1 MPHLSFS
8 LKKLQNMKI
17 QATKSSIKSMRL
29 CVPFDGIIE
38 IDEKGVADVSAKCAV
53 ELVKNTSDWKYVGK
67 SEDAEETLKDDA
79 KEVKESETEK
89 PVDETEK
96 SAETEENGDEE
107 DADELTADKLKAL
120 KATEL
125 RAMCEEAGF
134 PEDEYKDLKKSE
146 LIDYLL
152 AKLG

>member
-1 MPHLSFS
+1 
-8 LKKLQNMKI
+8 MKI

-38 IDEKGVADVSAKCAV
+38 IDEKGIADVSAKCAV
-53 ELVKNTSDWKYVGK
+53 ELVKNTSDWKYIGK
-67 SEDAEETLKDDA
+67 AEDAEKTPKDDA
-79 KEVKESETEK
+79 KEVKEPETDK
-89 PVDETEK
+89 PVEEPEK
-96 SAETEENGDEE
+96 DAETDENEDEE
-107 DADELTADKLKAL
+107 GAEELTADKLKML

-134 PEDEYKDLKKSE
+134 PEGEYKDLKKSE

>member
-1 MPHLSFS
+1 
-8 LKKLQNMKI
+8 MKI

-38 IDEKGVADVSAKCAV
+38 IDEKGIADVSAKCAV

-67 SEDAEETLKDDA
+67 SEDAEKKEETLKGDA
-79 KEVKESETEK
+79 KEVKEPETDK
-89 PVDETEK
+89 PVDEPEK
-96 SAETEENGDEE
+96 DAETEENGDEE
-107 DADELTADKLKAL
+107 GADELTADKLKTL

-134 PEDEYKDLKKSE
+134 PEGEYKDLKKSE
-146 LIDYLL
+146 LIDYML
-152 AKLG
+152 AKIG

>member
-1 MPHLSFS
+1 
-8 LKKLQNMKI
+8 MKI

-38 IDEKGVADVSAKCAV
+38 IDEKGIADVSAKCAV

-67 SEDAEETLKDDA
+67 SEDAE
-79 KEVKESETEK
+79 
-89 PVDETEK
+89 
-96 SAETEENGDEE
+96 TEENDGAE
-107 DADELTADKLKAL
+107 DAEELTADKLKTL

>member
-1 MPHLSFS
+1 
-8 LKKLQNMKI
+8 MKI

-38 IDEKGVADVSAKCAV
+38 IDENGIADVSAKCAV
-53 ELVKNTSDWKYVGK
+53 ELVKNTSDWKYIGK
-67 SEDAEETLKDDA
+67 AEDAEKTPKDDA
-79 KEVKESETEK
+79 KEVKEPEIDK
-89 PVDETEK
+89 PVEEPEK
-96 SAETEENGDEE
+96 DAETEENDGEE
-107 DADELTADKLKAL
+107 DAEELTADKLKTR
-120 KATEL
+120 KAAEL

-134 PEDEYKDLKKSE
+134 PEGEYKDLKKSE

>member
-1 MPHLSFS
+1 
-8 LKKLQNMKI
+8 
-17 QATKSSIKSMRL
+17 MRL

-38 IDEKGVADVSAKCAV
+38 IDENGIADVSAKCAV

-67 SEDAEETLKDDA
+67 SEDAEKKEETLKGDA
-79 KEVKESETEK
+79 KETKEPETDK
-89 PVDETEK
+89 PVEK
-96 SAETEENGDEE
+96 SEKDAETEENDDEE
-107 DADELTADKLKAL
+107 DADELTADKLKTL

-125 RAMCEEAGF
+125 RAMCKEAGF
-134 PEDEYKDLKKSE
+134 PEGEYEDLKKSK

>member
-1 MPHLSFS
+1 
-8 LKKLQNMKI
+8 MKI

-38 IDEKGVADVSAKCAV
+38 IDEKGIADVSAKCAV

-67 SEDAEETLKDDA
+67 SEDAEKTPKDDA
-79 KEVKESETEK
+79 KEVKEPETDK
-89 PVDETEK
+89 PVEEPEK
-96 SAETEENGDEE
+96 DAEAEENDGEE
-107 DADELTADKLKAL
+107 DAEELTADKLKTL

-125 RAMCEEAGF
+125 RAMCEEAGY

>member
-1 MPHLSFS
+1 
-8 LKKLQNMKI
+8 MKI

-29 CVPFDGIIE
+29 YVPFDGIIE
-38 IDEKGVADVSAKCAV
+38 IDEKGIADVSAKCAV

-67 SEDAEETLKDDA
+67 AEDAEETLKGDA
-79 KEVKESETEK
+79 KETKEPETDK
-89 PVDETEK
+89 PVEEPEK
-96 SAETEENGDEE
+96 DAEAEENDDEE
-107 DADELTADKLKAL
+107 DAEELTADKLKTL